1 MLFVKRRNAAKNENS
16 RKLSNN
22 ILRPRRLGLEHPFLS
37 APAHPV
43 VNCLT
48 AVFVWIIAYLVGE
61 VKPPGESQNTAGE
74 N

>member
-1 MLFVKRRNAAKNENS
+1 MLFVKHRNAAKNENS

-43 VNCLT
+43 VNCSA
-48 AVFVWIIAYLVGE
+48 AVFVCIIAYMVGE
-61 VKPPGESQNTAGE
+61 VKPPGESLLTL
-74 N
+74 